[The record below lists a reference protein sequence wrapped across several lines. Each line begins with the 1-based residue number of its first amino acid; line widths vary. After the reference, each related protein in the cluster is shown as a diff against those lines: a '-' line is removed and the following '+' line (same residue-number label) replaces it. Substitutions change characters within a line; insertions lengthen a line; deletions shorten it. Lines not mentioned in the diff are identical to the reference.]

1 MTRTLMVV
9 AGLLFFA
16 LVASLAVGFINAAP
30 GMLVLGLLCAMPLF
44 MLALG
49 AAVGRASNE
58 LTIVRKERTNQQ
70 IIQRT
75 SSSGARRIPSP
86 ESLS

>member
-1 MTRTLMVV
+1 MTRTLMFI

-16 LVASLAVGFINAAP
+16 LVASLIAGFASSAP
-30 GMLVLGLLCAMPLF
+30 GLLLVGLLCAMPMF

-58 LTIVRKERTNQQ
+58 LTIVRKERGSQS
-70 IIQRT
+70 IVSR
-75 SSSGARRIPSP
+75 SSNVRRNIPTP